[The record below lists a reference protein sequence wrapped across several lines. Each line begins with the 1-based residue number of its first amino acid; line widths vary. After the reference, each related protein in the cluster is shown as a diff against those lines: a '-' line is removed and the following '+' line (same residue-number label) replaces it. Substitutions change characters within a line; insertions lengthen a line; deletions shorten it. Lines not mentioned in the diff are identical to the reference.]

1 MISHLLS
8 TICHVTTF
16 LLAEIPEHVLGIV
29 KPMSK
34 VSASD
39 CGVVR
44 FTILQ
49 ERAPT
54 TLRLASGIFM
64 CTTKQRN
71 ILSCVLYR
79 LEYTSFTWDKHLRI
93 DHELQ
98 IHTTYLL
105 CRDVLTGYD
114 DCRVLVAFD
123 PLPRVISRLSSS
135 SRCYIPL
142 LMSTVYLHGYLVCR
156 P

>member
-79 LEYTSFTWDKHLRI
+79 LEYTSFTWINTSESITSFRFI
-93 DHELQ
+93 P
-98 IHTTYLL
+98 HTS
-105 CRDVLTGYD
+105 CVVM
-114 DCRVLVAFD
+114 C
-123 PLPRVISRLSSS
+123 
-135 SRCYIPL
+135 
-142 LMSTVYLHGYLVCR
+142 
-156 P
+156 